1 MASRVRGILVVL
13 VAFFGTLLFTT
24 PVYGDANV
32 NYIVNVD
39 TSLAIDLSTN
49 DVTLNLFPN
58 NHTFDYG
65 DVNVS
70 VTTNNPTGY
79 KLSMSSMGTSLIN
92 QDDNTKTIPTLATLS
107 GGYTDETFTTNR
119 WGYHLGTT
127 GNYVPFVSGV
137 TLVNKTTLADNDVTT
152 IRFAGKIDYNQSTGV
167 YSLPITYSAVANY
180 VPRNM
185 QRMKKEDCPTTPSI
199 VIDSRDG
206 TEYYVQKLADGNC
219 WMLDNLR
226 LDPTTVSL
234 DDLKGATNA
243 SDTSLTYLKNGGGSG
258 QYPASGVTAS
268 SWQNSL
274 VLPYVKTNYINTIPS
289 SAVGAGSG
297 KTGVFYN
304 YCAASAG
311 SYCYNSGVGNATE
324 DICPYGWRMPTSSNY
339 QAAYASYG
347 SNLNNFRNALS
358 LAIVGSVSG
367 GSLAGQNGYARYYTS
382 TYYNSG
388 RMMYMFLSGSPNV
401 SDNLERWYGASVR
414 CVLK

>member
-1 MASRVRGILVVL
+1 VDSDI
-13 VAFFGTLLFTT
+13 TT
-24 PVYGDANV
+24 VG
-32 NYIVNVD
+32 
-39 TSLAIDLSTN
+39 
-49 DVTLNLFPN
+49 
-58 NHTFDYG
+58 
-65 DVNVS
+65 
-70 VTTNNPTGY
+70 
-79 KLSMSSMGTSLIN
+79 
-92 QDDNTKTIPTLATLS
+92 
-107 GGYTDETFTTNR
+107 
-119 WGYHLGTT
+119 
-127 GNYVPFVSGV
+127 
-137 TLVNKTTLADNDVTT
+137 
-152 IRFAGKIDYNQSTGV
+152 FAGKIDYSQSTGV
-167 YSLPITYSAVANY
+167 YSLPITYSVVANY

-199 VIDSRDG
+199 VVDSRDG

-234 DDLKGATNA
+234 NDLKGATNA

-274 VLPYVKTNYINTIPS
+274 VLPYVKTDYINTVPA

-339 QAAYASYG
+339 QAAYVSYG
-347 SNLNNFRNALS
+347 SNVNNFRNALS